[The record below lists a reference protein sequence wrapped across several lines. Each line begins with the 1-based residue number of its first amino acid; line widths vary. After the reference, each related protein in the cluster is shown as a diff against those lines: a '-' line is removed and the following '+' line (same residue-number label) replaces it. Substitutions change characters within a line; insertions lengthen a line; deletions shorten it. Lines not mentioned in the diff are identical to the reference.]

1 MVAQLMRLCFVS
13 LTVTNRQGK
22 ELIARV
28 HLQMQ
33 LGKRR
38 IELEAK
44 FEERTREIQL
54 LSDLSPVG
62 ISRFAFYEFSSA
74 FHLLTL
80 NSRVDANRR
89 LVLCFCCSRL
99 RLIIVNLVSSTVSSS
114 IGSIVY
120 VSNGC
125 LSESAMV
132 RDEWT

>member
-1 MVAQLMRLCFVS
+1 MSILPSDKEAYESFFSYLSKPFTVSPSTHFVQPHLTTTRL
-13 LTVTNRQGK
+13 QGK

-62 ISRFAFYEFSSA
+62 ISRFA
-74 FHLLTL
+74 
-80 NSRVDANRR
+80 
-89 LVLCFCCSRL
+89 
-99 RLIIVNLVSSTVSSS
+99 S
-114 IGSIVY
+114 IQFV
-120 VSNGC
+120 
-125 LSESAMV
+125 
-132 RDEWT
+132 